1 MIAHLRPALVL
12 LAFFTL
18 VTGLAYPLAMT
29 GLVQVL
35 LPVQANGSMIDRQ
48 GVLVGSELIGQRF
61 TSDRYFHGRPSA
73 AGANGYDAASSSG
86 SNLGPLSKKLSE
98 RVSGDVAALR
108 KAGATTIPID
118 AVTTSASGLDP
129 HVSPAYA
136 AAQIERVAAARNV
149 PAEQVRA
156 LVERHTEQP
165 SLGLIGEPRI
175 NVLRLNLTLDA
186 GLPGVAG

>member
-18 VTGLAYPLAMT
+18 VTGLAYPLAIT

-35 LPVQANGSMIDRQ
+35 LPVEANGSMVIRQ
-48 GVLVGSELIGQRF
+48 GVMVGSELIGQRF
-61 TSDRYFHGRPSA
+61 TSDRYFQGRPSA
-73 AGANGYDAASSSG
+73 AGEKGYDAASSSG

-98 RVSGDVAALR
+98 RMGSDIASLR
-108 KAGATTIPID
+108 KAGATTIPVD

-129 HVSPAYA
+129 HISPAYA
-136 AAQIERVAAARNV
+136 ALQIERIAAARNV

-156 LVERHTEQP
+156 LVARYTEHP
-165 SLGLIGEPRI
+165 SFGLIGEPRI
-175 NVLRLNLTLDA
+175 NVLRLNLALDA
-186 GLPGVAG
+186 GLSGSAG